1 MGKSLLRVK
10 EFKNKLSLVLLGA
23 LAKLR
28 KETVRFMSVRL
39 SVRME
44 QLGSHWTDFYEI

>member
-1 MGKSLLRVK
+1 MLIS
-10 EFKNKLSLVLLGA
+10 FLGA

-28 KETVRFMSVRL
+28 KETIGFVMSVRP

-44 QLGSHWTDFYEI
+44 QLGSDWTDFHEI